1 MYDRSGWVPFTI
13 PPGPTSDMK
22 IVAPYTPPLYPPPSI
37 HPLYSPPLHPLS
49 TLNIYALKKRFLT
62 RFIYVLNYNYIVHK
76 FSIICLKI
84 SQLFSWVQKVIN
96 WIGYYSKKA
105 PWLDS
110 QQSPWLDSHQA
121 SRLNSQWAGADTGG
135 GEGGGTFAPP
145 PEISRQKM
153 FPIW

>member
-1 MYDRSGWVPFTI
+1 M
-13 PPGPTSDMK
+13 
-22 IVAPYTPPLYPPPSI
+22 
-37 HPLYSPPLHPLS
+37 
-49 TLNIYALKKRFLT
+49 
-62 RFIYVLNYNYIVHK
+62 NYNYIVHK

-84 SQLFSWVQKVIN
+84 SQLFSWVQKVMN

-135 GEGGGTFAPP
+135 EGGGTFAPP
-145 PEISRQKM
+145 LRFQVKKCSQFDKSYVFFNFKLFDYFLFNVNIMIKGRKKYFSSLLKINITNDVSIRRHCVL
-153 FPIW
+153 FYWC